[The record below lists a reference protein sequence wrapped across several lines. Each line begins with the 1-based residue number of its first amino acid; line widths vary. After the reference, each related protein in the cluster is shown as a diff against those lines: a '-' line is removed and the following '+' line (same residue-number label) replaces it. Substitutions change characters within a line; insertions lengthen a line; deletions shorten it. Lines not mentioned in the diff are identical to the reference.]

1 MYILQEENKDLKE
14 DLDRMKSLTY
24 EQRMKDMCQENY
36 NLRKRN
42 GELLIKVSEMERK
55 MEGFDK

>member
-14 DLDRMKSLTY
+14 DLEDLKSLTY
-24 EQRMKDMCQENY
+24 EERMQQMAEENA

-42 GELLIKVSEMERK
+42 G
-55 MEGFDK
+55 